1 MVEGKNNFTFS
12 EFSDSDFQRLIQLT
26 ENTYPGQD
34 ISKPAYLD
42 WEYLQNP
49 DGKAILFVAEK
60 LSELYSQY
68 IILPRKYF
76 ANSEVLNGSLSV
88 NTLTHPDARGQGLFP
103 KLAELTYEKASRQ
116 DIQFTVGFP
125 NPVSSPV
132 FRSKL
137 KFSTLG
143 YLPFYVK
150 ILKPLNVLKKYF
162 SKGNLKRGEEQKIEF
177 PNSENRDGFTIDL
190 FDPEK
195 DASDFEKFHQKF
207 LKGKKYCTLRD
218 LAYIKWRYQDIP
230 LRNYRMHKITKD
242 GLINAII
249 VFRITEFFGLK
260 TASIMELIKYG
271 EPESEKSAGIL
282 LSWLSGQARIHHL
295 DLIMMA
301 FQDCSTGKITP
312 SKHGFLPVPV
322 RFLPQ
327 SLEFILRIHLE
338 KGNIRG
344 ILDFKNWYLSLGDLD
359 TF

>member
-1 MVEGKNNFTFS
+1 MDEVKNDISFS
-12 EFSDSDFQRLIQLT
+12 EFSDPDFHRLIQLT

-42 WEYLQNP
+42 WEYLRNP
-49 DGKAILFVAEK
+49 DGKVILFVAEK

-76 ANSEVLNGSLSV
+76 ANNEVLNGSLSV

-103 KLAELTYEKASRQ
+103 KLAELTYDEAKRQ
-116 DIQFTVGFP
+116 NIQITVGFP

-137 KFSTLG
+137 NFSTLG

-162 SKGNLKRGEEQKIEF
+162 SKGNLKRGEEQQIEF

-207 LKGKKYCTLRD
+207 LKDKKYCTLRD
-218 LAYIKWRYQDIP
+218 LAYIKWRYLDIP
-230 LRNYRMHKITKD
+230 LRNYRIYKITKE
-242 GLINAII
+242 GIIKALI
-249 VFRITEFFGLK
+249 VFRITEFYGLK
-260 TASIMELIKYG
+260 TVSILELMKYD

-282 LSWLSGQARIHHL
+282 LRWLSGQARTHHL

-301 FQDCSTGKITP
+301 FQDLSTGKITP
-312 SKHGFLPVPV
+312 SKHGFLPVPAK
-322 RFLPQ
+322 FLPQ
-327 SLEFILRIHLE
+327 PLEFILRIHLE
-338 KGNIRG
+338 KTNIRG

>member
-1 MVEGKNNFTFS
+1 MGEVKNDISFS
-12 EFSDSDFQRLIQLT
+12 EFGDPDFHRLIQLT
-26 ENTYPGQD
+26 ENTYPGQN

-42 WEYLQNP
+42 WEYLRNP
-49 DGKAILFVAEK
+49 DGKAIVFVAEK
-60 LSELYSQY
+60 FNELYSQY

-76 ANSEVLNGSLSV
+76 ANTKVLNGSLSV

-103 KLAELTYEKASRQ
+103 KLAELTYDKASRQ

-137 KFSTLG
+137 NFNTLG
-143 YLPFYVK
+143 YLPVYVK

-162 SKGNLKRGEEQKIEF
+162 SKGNLKRGEEQQIEF

-207 LKGKKYCTLRD
+207 LKDKKYCTLRD
-218 LAYIKWRYQDIP
+218 LAYIKWRYLDIP
-230 LRNYRMHKITKD
+230 SRNYRTYMITKD

-260 TASIMELIKYG
+260 TVSILELMKYD
-271 EPESEKSAGIL
+271 EPESVTSARVL
-282 LSWLSGQARIHHL
+282 LTWLSGQAKIHQL

-301 FQDCSTGKITP
+301 FQDLSTGKITP
-312 SKHGFLPVPV
+312 SRLGFLPILT

-327 SLEFILRIHLE
+327 PLEFILRIHHE
-338 KGNIRG
+338 KANIRG

>member
-1 MVEGKNNFTFS
+1 MDEKRNDFTFS
-12 EFSDSDFQRLIQLT
+12 EFSDPDIQRLIQLT

-42 WEYLQNP
+42 WEYLRNP
-49 DGKAILFVAEK
+49 DGKAILFVAQK
-60 LSELYSQY
+60 MNELYSQY

-76 ANSEVLNGSLSV
+76 ANTEVLNGSLSV

-103 KLAELTYEKASRQ
+103 KLAELTYDKASRQ

-143 YLPFYVK
+143 YLPLYVK

-162 SKGNLKRGEEQKIEF
+162 SKGNLKRGEEHKIEF
-177 PNSENRDGFTIDL
+177 SNSEIKDGFTIEL
-190 FDPEK
+190 FDPEM
-195 DASDFEKFHQKF
+195 DASEFEKFHQKF
-207 LKGKKYCTLRD
+207 LKSKKYCTLRD
-218 LAYIKWRYQDIP
+218 LAYLKWRYLDIP
-230 LRNYRMHKITKD
+230 LRNYRMYKITRE
-242 GLINAII
+242 GMITAII

-260 TASIMELIKYG
+260 TVSILELMKYD
-271 EPESEKSAGIL
+271 EPESKTSAGVL
-282 LSWLSGQARIHHL
+282 LNWLSTQARNHQL
-295 DLIMMA
+295 DLMMMA
-301 FQDCSTGKITP
+301 FQDLSTGKITP

-344 ILDFKNWYLSLGDLD
+344 ILDFNNWYLSLGDLD